1 MSKLLKFSALSVLL
15 CLSFAFAPAQ
25 AKDTQSAKEPWTG
38 VESQRGYRNNALMDA
53 ETKKHRKHK
62 KPCAKKQPAEDKEEA
77 AVESDATAEE
87 AEKDAE

>member
-62 KPCAKKQPAEDKEEA
+62 KPRSRKEPADDKED
-77 AVESDATAEE
+77 AVAESDDTGEE